1 MIGKVTIQMNAIQS
15 NLRETDKKSVK
26 ELRESGWIPSV
37 VYGYETESTSIA
49 VKERDLLDTLRETGR
64 NGVIKL
70 NVDGKDVNVVLN
82 DYQAD
87 VLTGFLTHADFLAI
101 NMTEELEVDVTINLV
116 GDAPGEKEGGT
127 VQQPVWE
134 ITVRVKP
141 SDIPEHIDVDVSE
154 LQIGE
159 TITVADI
166 REKVKFEILTEDE
179 VGLVMISA
187 PRTEEEMD
195 ALDEA
200 TEDTSAEPE
209 VIGAKEEEEEK

>member
-1 MIGKVTIQMNAIQS
+1 MNAIQS
-15 NLRETDKKSVK
+15 NLRETDKKTVTQ
-26 ELRESGWIPSV
+26 LRKDGWIPSV
-37 VYGYETESTSIA
+37 VYGYKTESTSIA

-154 LQIGE
+154 LQIGD

-179 VGLVMISA
+179 IGLVMVSA
-187 PRTEEEMD
+187 PRTEEEME

-209 VIGAKEEEEEK
+209 VIGEDKEEEEEK

>member
-1 MIGKVTIQMNAIQS
+1 MSKIQS
-15 NLRETDKKSVK
+15 NLRETDKKTVR
-26 ELRESGWIPSV
+26 ELRETGWIPSV
-37 VYGYETESTSIA
+37 VYGYKTESTPIA

-82 DYQAD
+82 DYEAD

-101 NMTEELEVDVTINLV
+101 NMTEELEVDVAINLV
-116 GDAPGEKEGGT
+116 GTAPGEKEGGT

-134 ITVRVKP
+134 VSIRVKP
-141 SDIPEHIDVDVSE
+141 SEIPEHIDVDVSE

-159 TITVADI
+159 TILVSDI
-166 REKVKFEILTEDE
+166 RDKVKFEIVTEDE
-179 VGLVMISA
+179 VGLVTISA
-187 PRTEEEMD
+187 PRTEAEME

-200 TEDTSAEPE
+200 TESTEAEPE
-209 VIGAKEEEEEK
+209 VIGEDKEEK

>member
-1 MIGKVTIQMNAIQS
+1 MNAIQS
-15 NLRETDKKSVK
+15 NLRETDKKTVSQ
-26 ELRESGWIPSV
+26 LRKDGWIPSV
-37 VYGYETESTSIA
+37 VYGFETENTSIA

-116 GDAPGEKEGGT
+116 GDAPGEKAGGT

-187 PRTEEEMD
+187 PRTEEEME
-195 ALDEA
+195 ALDET
-200 TEDTSAEPE
+200 TEDTQVEPE
-209 VIGAKEEEEEK
+209 VIGAKEEDEEK

>member
-1 MIGKVTIQMNAIQS
+1 MSKIQS
-15 NLRETDKKSVK
+15 NLRETDKKTVR
-26 ELRESGWIPSV
+26 ELRETGWIPSV
-37 VYGYETESTSIA
+37 VYGYKTESTPIA

-82 DYQAD
+82 DYEAD

-101 NMTEELEVDVTINLV
+101 NMTEELEVDVAINLV
-116 GDAPGEKEGGT
+116 GTAPGEKEGGT

-134 ITVRVKP
+134 VSIRVKP
-141 SDIPEHIDVDVSE
+141 SEIPEHIDVDVSE

-159 TITVADI
+159 TILVSDI
-166 REKVKFEILTEDE
+166 RDKVKFEIVNEDE
-179 VGLVMISA
+179 VGLVTISA
-187 PRTEEEMD
+187 PRTEAEME

-200 TEDTSAEPE
+200 TESTEAEPE
-209 VIGAKEEEEEK
+209 VIGEDKEEK